1 MIRRVA
7 RQEMNIEWA
16 ASTQRGAVAHSIC
29 GEEAGFKV
37 KVLYDKMKDK
47 DTALEVSG
55 LVALFH
61 NGVELEQ
68 ENIAHGR
75 RAYSYNC
82 WSGEDADR

>member
-1 MIRRVA
+1 MGCFDSKARSSPFNMWRGSRV
-7 RQEMNIEWA
+7 Q
-16 ASTQRGAVAHSIC
+16 G
-29 GEEAGFKV
+29 GV

-61 NGVELEQ
+61 DGVELEQ

>member
-1 MIRRVA
+1 M
-7 RQEMNIEWA
+7 
-16 ASTQRGAVAHSIC
+16 
-29 GEEAGFKV
+29 
-37 KVLYDKMKDK
+37 LYDKMKDK

-61 NGVELEQ
+61 DGVELEQ

>member
-1 MIRRVA
+1 MGCFDSKTRSSPFNMWRGSRV
-7 RQEMNIEWA
+7 Q
-16 ASTQRGAVAHSIC
+16 GD
-29 GEEAGFKV
+29 V
-37 KVLYDKMKDK
+37 KVLYDKMKDT

-61 NGVELEQ
+61 DGVELEQ

>member
-1 MIRRVA
+1 MWRGSRV
-7 RQEMNIEWA
+7 Q
-16 ASTQRGAVAHSIC
+16 G
-29 GEEAGFKV
+29 GV

-55 LVALFH
+55 LVAIFH

-75 RAYSYNC
+75 RAYSCNC
-82 WSGEDADR
+82 WGGEDADW

>member
-1 MIRRVA
+1 MSCF
-7 RQEMNIEWA
+7 
-16 ASTQRGAVAHSIC
+16 ASTARSSPFKMWRGSRVQGDI
-29 GEEAGFKV
+29 
-37 KVLYDKMKDK
+37 KVLYDKIENK

-61 NGVELEQ
+61 DGVELEQ

-82 WSGEDADR
+82 WGGEDADR